1 MIYLMILYDSILF
14 LLRCIILCLIFT
26 KNILYDVMLYYIML
40 FMKLYIILCYVM
52 LYCIII

>member
-1 MIYLMILYDSILF
+1 MILYDSILF

-52 LYCIII
+52 LLYYNII